1 MVASKAPKSRHYSK
15 SESLDYRIAAAV
27 CQKNMGEGYL
37 SLVNKIAGMSPGNIA
52 VESSSRKEKS
62 FRKRKMQ
69 SSSKENKRRRLAL
82 KQSRLENLSQL
93 SLREGVTYETS
104 VSSKPITEE
113 DIEEI
118 PQATFL
124 APIQTVPLDSILSAE
139 ICVFDLE
146 TTSLSRDCDIVQI
159 SAVTLDGMS
168 KFNQYILPS
177 QNIAYSASK
186 VTGITMNGGKL
197 FLHGRPVES
206 VSTKE
211 ALSSF
216 LDWLASFGKN
226 IILVGHNIKAFD
238 VKHLLRHARLHG
250 ISLDILA
257 GFVDTLPLF
266 KSFFP
271 GLSSYSQENIYRKI
285 IGETYEAHNSLGD
298 VIALCSLIKKGIP
311 DVGSLQQFSYTCEW
325 CKGYV
330 TFLEERDKNVQTF
343 HPLISSKVISKG
355 LAEKAASSGLTYR
368 HLLVAFKRQ
377 GESGL
382 KSVLGEKF
390 NGKVRVTK
398 SIRVI
403 SSLLDYLNT
412 ENP

>member
-1 MVASKAPKSRHYSK
+1 M
-15 SESLDYRIAAAV
+15 
-27 CQKNMGEGYL
+27 
-37 SLVNKIAGMSPGNIA
+37 
-52 VESSSRKEKS
+52 
-62 FRKRKMQ
+62 
-69 SSSKENKRRRLAL
+69 
-82 KQSRLENLSQL
+82 
-93 SLREGVTYETS
+93 
-104 VSSKPITEE
+104 
-113 DIEEI
+113 
-118 PQATFL
+118 
-124 APIQTVPLDSILSAE
+124 
-139 ICVFDLE
+139 FDLE

-206 VSTKE
+206 VSIKE

-250 ISLDILA
+250 IPLDILA

-271 GLSSYSQENIYRKI
+271 GLSSYSQENIFRKI

-368 HLLVAFKRQ
+368 HLQVAFKRQ